1 MSRRNNGKIERG
13 EINKLNIMRM
23 ERQKEEIEK
32 QKEEMERQ
40 KEERERMQ
48 RGVTFTIGQDGPFD
62 RVARGNVQQFVPR
75 MSFQDYVNSKNA
87 RDVQPF
93 VPPMSLQDS
102 ANAENARDVQPFV
115 PPMSLQ
121 DSANSFLRERQQYIL
136 QNKHLQ
142 GLAGRI
148 RPVLP
153 SNSELSSE
161 PFDFELLPD
170 PTSVKDMAEARE
182 REGYQRYLNTYFSEI
197 KPGYPGALF
206 SRTATNIPDKK
217 GGGARKKKYTQT
229 RQKKQHRRRHRRRS
243 TRKYKK

>member
-1 MSRRNNGKIERG
+1 MSRRNNRDIERG
-13 EINKLNIMRM
+13 EISKLDIMRKEKEM
-23 ERQKEEIEK
+23 ERMR
-32 QKEEMERQ
+32 KEEM
-40 KEERERMQ
+40 ERMQ

-62 RVARGNVQQFVPR
+62 RVARGNVQPFVPR

-121 DSANSFLRERQQYIL
+121 DSANSFSQQRQQDIL
-136 QNKHLQ
+136 RNQHLQ
-142 GLAGRI
+142 GLASRTRP

-153 SNSELSSE
+153 SNSALSSE
-161 PFDFELLPD
+161 PFELLSD
-170 PTSVKDMAEARE
+170 PRSEKDIAEARE